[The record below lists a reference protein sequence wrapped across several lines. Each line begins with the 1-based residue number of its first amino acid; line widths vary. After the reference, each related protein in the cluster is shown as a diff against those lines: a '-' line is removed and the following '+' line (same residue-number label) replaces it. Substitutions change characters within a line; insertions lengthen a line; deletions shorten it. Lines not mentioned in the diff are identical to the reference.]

1 MNGATPFLSTCILE
15 SIESIFYFARS
26 FDAEYLNL
34 GFVDLHQALLMQIIL
49 RLNKKYINLIDNNI
63 QGFKSYIKGVFD
75 MKNNA
80 NSSSSTEIQSATPS
94 GLLFWNRFEAE
105 GNVLPSEIGPDVQLA
120 DRFINSWDYAEIVPG
135 KFGNGLWIDRD
146 ANDYDSM
153 VGGNFFGTSLQDMAL
168 TPERGAIEFWFTF
181 KYDASTEDH
190 AYFFQNATQ
199 LTGDFTDS
207 INSNVWIAA
216 IWSGWSSN
224 EKNFEFMMD
233 NVSDSQPGAF
243 IETPSFSA
251 APGGSLEFVDGTTYH
266 MAYVWDSNGID
277 STSDTMR
284 IYVDGEKVASG
295 NQALPTGSFDPYLY
309 LGTVP
314 NPFPDRTGF
323 YDSVVGVTDNLKI
336 WNYGKSDFSDRFVEG
351 IGPQQEIVGTV
362 GDDDLTGT
370 SGADIIRGLAGSD
383 TIQGLAGAD
392 TISAGLGNDLVSA
405 DDGDDEV
412 TGDGGDD
419 IVLGGAGN
427 DTLSGGIGQD
437 RLLGQAGNDNLFGG
451 NGRDRLNG
459 GDGDDVLKGGFGN
472 DIANGGTGN
481 DSLSGD
487 SGHDT
492 LTGSFGND
500 LLAGGAGN
508 DTLIGVEPSIVGSG
522 FGFGASEVD
531 ILRGGL
537 GSDTFVLG
545 NASRVYYSDGD
556 PLTTGDSDYALIK
569 DFNASED
576 VIQLHG
582 SQALYSLDI
591 YTVSSGVFEAAL
603 IYDPGIAERAEII
616 GILQN
621 VSADLNLTSTA
632 FSYV

>member
-508 DTLIGVEPSIVGSG
+508 DTLIGVEPSTAGSG
-522 FGFGASEVD
+522 VGFGAGEVD

>member
-1 MNGATPFLSTCILE
+1 MNGATPFLSTCIL
-15 SIESIFYFARS
+15 ESIFYFARS

-49 RLNKKYINLIDNNI
+49 RLNKKYINLIDNNV

-94 GLLFWNRFEAE
+94 GLVFWNRFEAE
-105 GNVLPSEIGPDVQLA
+105 GNVLPSEIGPNVQLA

-135 KFGNGLWIDRD
+135 QFGNGLWVDRD
-146 ANDYDSM
+146 ANDYDSA
-153 VGGNFFGTSLQDMAL
+153 VGGNFFATNLQEMAL
-168 TPERGAIEFWFTF
+168 TPEQGAIEFWFTF

-199 LTGDFTDS
+199 LTS
-207 INSNVWIAA
+207 NLPYPYNSDVA
-216 IWSGWSSN
+216 ILASWSGWSSN
-224 EKNFEFMMD
+224 EKTFDFVMFDASGNPA
-233 NVSDSQPGAF
+233 VLK
-243 IETPSFSA
+243 TPSFSA
-251 APGGSLEFVDGTTYH
+251 APGGSLEFVDGTTSH
-266 MAYVWDSNGID
+266 MAFVWDSNGID

-295 NQALPTGSFDPYLY
+295 NPVLPTGSFDPYLY
-309 LGTVP
+309 VGTVP
-314 NPFPDRTGF
+314 NPFSGRTGF

-351 IGPQQEIVGTV
+351 VGPQQEIVGTV

-419 IVLGGAGN
+419 ILLGGAGN

-437 RLLGQAGNDNLFGG
+437 RLLGQAGNDNLLGG

-487 SGHDT
+487 GGDDT

-508 DTLIGVEPSIVGSG
+508 DTMIGVEPSTAGSG
-522 FGFGASEVD
+522 VGFGAGEVD

-545 NASRVYYSDGD
+545 SASRVYYSDGD
-556 PLTTGDSDYALIK
+556 PLTTGDSDYAWIK

-591 YTVSSGVFEAAL
+591 YTVSSGVFAAAL

-621 VSADLNLTSTA
+621 VSADLNLTSTT

>member
-1 MNGATPFLSTCILE
+1 
-15 SIESIFYFARS
+15 
-26 FDAEYLNL
+26 
-34 GFVDLHQALLMQIIL
+34 
-49 RLNKKYINLIDNNI
+49 
-63 QGFKSYIKGVFD
+63 

>member
-1 MNGATPFLSTCILE
+1 
-15 SIESIFYFARS
+15 
-26 FDAEYLNL
+26 
-34 GFVDLHQALLMQIIL
+34 
-49 RLNKKYINLIDNNI
+49 
-63 QGFKSYIKGVFD
+63 

-80 NSSSSTEIQSATPS
+80 NLPSSESIQSATPS
-94 GLLFWNRFEAE
+94 GLVFWNRFEAE

-135 KFGNGLWIDRD
+135 KFGNGLWVDRD

-181 KYDASTEDH
+181 KYDASTED
-190 AYFFQNATQ
+190 AAFFFMNANQ
-199 LTGDFTDS
+199 LAGDFSGSDMNTNVV
-207 INSNVWIAA
+207 INAG
-216 IWSGWSSN
+216 WSGWSSN
-224 EKNFEFMMD
+224 GKSFYIYMD
-233 NVSDSQPGAF
+233 NVSDSQPLAL
-243 IETPSFSA
+243 IQTPDFSA
-251 APGGSLEFVDGTTYH
+251 APGGSLGFVDGTTYH

-284 IYVDGEKVASG
+284 MYVDGVKVASG
-295 NQALPTGSFDPYLY
+295 SPVLPTGSFDPYLY
-309 LGTVP
+309 VGTVP

-323 YDSVVGVTDNLKI
+323 YDSVVGITDNLKI

-419 IVLGGAGN
+419 ILLGGEGN

-437 RLLGQAGNDNLFGG
+437 RLVGQAGNDNLFGG

-459 GDGDDVLKGGFGN
+459 GNGDDLLRGGFGN

-487 SGHDT
+487 GGDDT

-508 DTLIGVEPSIVGSG
+508 DTLIGVEPSTAGSG
-522 FGFGASEVD
+522 VGFGAGEVD
-531 ILRGGL
+531 ALRGGL
-537 GSDTFVLG
+537 GNDIFVLG
-545 NASRVYYSDGD
+545 SASRVYYSDGD
-556 PLTTGDSDYALIK
+556 PLTTGDSDYAWIK

-576 VIQLHG
+576 VIRLHG